1 MTGLV
6 EKSIKNFNR
15 LHSHKLISES
25 KLKYFTVNFK
35 KVTNLGK
42 FYFLTQILKK
52 LANVPG
58 GQVIS
63 NCGSPTEKPVM
74 QDDWSYIR
82 DTGDFPKKSNN

>member
-1 MTGLV
+1 M
-6 EKSIKNFNR
+6 
-15 LHSHKLISES
+15 HSHRLILES
-25 KLKYFTVNFK
+25 KVKYFTFNFK

-74 QDDWSYIR
+74 QDDWSYIK
-82 DTGDFPKKSNN
+82 DTGDFSKKSNN